1 MTADQEGPVTLF
13 TRHVVVPAAI
23 IAMVTAFLFYLLEL
37 RSVFLEGGAGF
48 KQVGLCFSVAT
59 VLIARYGRVSG
70 TDDSQSGYT
79 AALALATL
87 LFMLTRSS
95 GASFVPNVLIILAV
109 WRFATSV
116 TRALSLEGE
125 LDPRPK
131 EHRLYGLERLRFEAF
146 RRRQQLE
153 KPLAW
158 GTRRTPTQKP
168 DAHGNPV
175 AAVAR
180 LAALALLGFAIGEP
194 FLLRAAPEVAERA
207 LADVIVFLFAT
218 GLVLAAGSAAGTL
231 RHTLRQGG
239 RVSPG
244 VLPTRL
250 ALAALLAVAVLAA
263 ALAIPGVH
271 FKGQGRLRSTNLPG
285 KTGPGENQTD
295 GRRSSNAKS
304 DTPDAQPRG
313 SRTAP
318 RQQPDPDAEDDSG
331 ETAQAAETL
340 VNALSS
346 LGKLLRIP
354 LLLGIPILVLLAL
367 LRLGPLL
374 PSWSDL
380 MARLRT
386 WLSRFL
392 PKRKPRPAP
401 VIDPFADLGSLAA
414 LPPHEAILAA
424 YARLLAALNQA
435 GHPRPE
441 RTTPY
446 EHLAALPARLK
457 PLAAPARR
465 VTDIYVVTAYGNGK
479 PTPADREQAVGA
491 LVEIQGLLRERAA

>member
-1 MTADQEGPVTLF
+1 VTADQEGPVTLF

-37 RSVFLEGGAGF
+37 RSVFLGGGAGF

-70 TDDSQSGYT
+70 ADDSRGGYT
-79 AALALATL
+79 AALALAIL

-95 GASFVPNVLIILAV
+95 AASLVPNVLIIAAV

-158 GTRRTPTQKP
+158 GSRRTPTQKP

-285 KTGPGENQTD
+285 KTGPGDNQTD
-295 GRRSSNAKS
+295 GRRSTNAKS
-304 DTPDAQPRG
+304 NAPGDQQPQG
-313 SRTAP
+313 SRRAP
-318 RQQPDPDAEDDSG
+318 QQPDPDAEDGG
-331 ETAQAAETL
+331 EAAQAAASL
-340 VNALSS
+340 IDALSG

-354 LLLGIPILVLLAL
+354 LLLGIPILVLIAL
-367 LRLGPLL
+367 LRLHALL
-374 PSWSDL
+374 PSWSNL
-380 MARLRT
+380 LARLRG

-392 PKRKPRPAP
+392 PKRKPRTAP
-401 VIDPFADLGSLAA
+401 VTDPFADLGSLAA
-414 LPPHEAILAA
+414 LPPPEAILAA
-424 YARLLAALNQA
+424 YARLLAALDQA

-441 RTTPY
+441 RSTPY

-465 VTDIYVVTAYGNGK
+465 VTDLYVVTAYGNGK
-479 PTPADREQAVGA
+479 PTSADREQAVGA
-491 LVEIQGLLRERAA
+491 LMEIHGLLRERAA

>member
-13 TRHVVVPAAI
+13 TRHAVVPAAI

-37 RSVFLEGGAGF
+37 RSVFLGGGAGF

-70 TDDSQSGYT
+70 AGDSQSGYT
-79 AALALATL
+79 AALAIATL
-87 LFMLTRSS
+87 LFMLTQSS
-95 GASFVPNVLIILAV
+95 AASFVPNVLIIAAV

-239 RVSPG
+239 RVSPA

-250 ALAALLAVAVLAA
+250 ALAALLAIAVLAA

-271 FKGQGRLRSTNLPG
+271 FKGQGFPRSTNLHG

-295 GRRSSNAKS
+295 GRRSTNAKS
-304 DTPDAQPRG
+304 GTPDAQSRG

-318 RQQPDPDAEDDSG
+318 QQRDLDAEDSG
-331 ETAQAAETL
+331 EASQAAATL
-340 VNALSS
+340 INTLSG

-354 LLLGIPILVLLAL
+354 LLLGIPILVLIAL

-374 PSWSDL
+374 PRWSDL
-380 MARLRT
+380 LARLRG

-392 PKRKPRPAP
+392 PKKKPRTAP
-401 VIDPFADLGSLAA
+401 LTDPFADLGSLAA

-424 YARLLAALNQA
+424 YGRLLAALDQA

-441 RTTPY
+441 RSTPY

-457 PLAAPARR
+457 PLAAPARL
-465 VTDIYVVTAYGNGK
+465 VTDLYVVTAYGNGK
-479 PTPADREQAVGA
+479 PTAADREQAIGA

>member
-1 MTADQEGPVTLF
+1 VTADQEGPVTLF

-23 IAMVTAFLFYLLEL
+23 IAMVTAFLFYLLEV
-37 RSVFLEGGAGF
+37 RSVFLEGGAAF
-48 KQVGLCFSVAT
+48 KQVGFCFSVAT

-70 TDDSQSGYT
+70 VDDSQGYT
-79 AALALATL
+79 AALAIATL
-87 LFMLTRSS
+87 LFMLTASR
-95 GASFVPNVLIILAV
+95 GVSFVPNVLIIAAV
-109 WRFATSV
+109 WRFATGV
-116 TRALSLEGE
+116 TRALSLDGE

-285 KTGPGENQTD
+285 KTGPGENQSD

-304 DTPDAQPRG
+304 DAPGEQPRG
-313 SRTAP
+313 SRRAP
-318 RQQPDPDAEDDSG
+318 QQRDLDADDSG
-331 ETAQAAETL
+331 DAVQAAATL
-340 VNALSS
+340 VNALSG

-354 LLLGIPILVLLAL
+354 LLLGIPILVLIAL
-367 LRLGPLL
+367 LRLRSLL
-374 PSWSDL
+374 PSWSNL
-380 MARLRT
+380 LARLRG

-392 PKRKPRPAP
+392 PKTKPRPAP
-401 VIDPFADLGSLAA
+401 VTDPFADLGSLTA

-424 YARLLAALNQA
+424 YARLLAALDQA
-435 GHPRPE
+435 GHSRPE
-441 RTTPY
+441 RSTPY

-457 PLAAPARR
+457 PLATPARR
-465 VTDIYVVTAYGNGK
+465 VTDLYVVTAYGNGK